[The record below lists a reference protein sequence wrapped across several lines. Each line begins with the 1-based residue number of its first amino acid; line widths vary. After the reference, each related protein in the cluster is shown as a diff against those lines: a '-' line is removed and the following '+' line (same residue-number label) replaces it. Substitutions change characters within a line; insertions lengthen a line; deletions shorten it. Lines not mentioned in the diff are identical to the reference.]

1 MFPRTEDGTYL
12 GQRSDKNR
20 RLVFAFV
27 AALLAVSFILFLNV
41 DTAWAKAG
49 NQAANNNSGGEKS
62 GGKKS
67 GGKKSGSADRP
78 ASQGDARSTGSQAP
92 TDAEKAGKNAETPA
106 RSLTTG
112 AEEPTGAKP
121 VADKDEPLA
130 PKPASESVSE
140 PAPEA
145 SADLPPL
152 AGQTSSQPTPD
163 SQPTEPAPEP
173 VIEAEPVPDP
183 ITEPEPAQPGVEPT
197 PSQPLPTSEIPAP
210 VVTDPAPVPTAPV
223 VTDPAPVPTA
233 PVVTDPAPV
242 LTAPVD
248 PDPAPV
254 PTTPVD
260 PAPVPT
266 TPVVTDPAP
275 VPTAPVV
282 TDPTPILTDLVVS
295 DPLPTPVLS
304 ESALAPVFGY
314 APEYMT
320 SGPAVEPATT
330 SEGVVAV
337 LSQSVDQLLN
347 PASERNLAERTVV
360 LVDELRQLADDM
372 LLGGSEM
379 AGAADAP
386 SAALKGLPAELLGL
400 VDGLLNL
407 ESGQDLTQRVAGL
420 VGNLMGLLDGLVG
433 EGGTPSP
440 VPAPSYPHA
449 PVAPVPA
456 PSYPTS
462 ISSNGSLTFGEGS
475 ASVLLLAVLAPSLV
489 IFLRAGKHSW
499 TSRVTIGPCS
509 ALQPTIERPG

>member
-27 AALLAVSFILFLNV
+27 AALLAVSFTLFLNV
-41 DTAWAKAG
+41 DAAWAKAG

-78 ASQGDARSTGSQAP
+78 ASQGDARSAESQAP

-173 VIEAEPVPDP
+173 VIEAEPVTDP

-242 LTAPVD
+242 LTD
-248 PDPAPV
+248 L
-254 PTTPVD
+254 
-260 PAPVPT
+260 
-266 TPVVTDPAP
+266 VVTDP
-275 VPTAPVV
+275 
-282 TDPTPILTDLVVS
+282 
-295 DPLPTPVLS
+295 LPAPVLS
-304 ESALAPVFGY
+304 ESALALVFGY

>member
-12 GQRSDKNR
+12 GQRSDTNR

-27 AALLAVSFILFLNV
+27 AALLAVFFILFLNV
-41 DTAWAKAG
+41 DAAWAKAG
-49 NQAANNNSGGEKS
+49 NQAANNKSGGE
-62 GGKKS
+62 KS

-78 ASQGDARSTGSQAP
+78 ASQGDARSAESQAP
-92 TDAEKAGKNAETPA
+92 TGAEKAGKNAETPA
-106 RSLTTG
+106 RSLTTGG

-145 SADLPPL
+145 SA
-152 AGQTSSQPTPD
+152 SQPTPD

-233 PVVTDPAPV
+233 PVVTDPAP
-242 LTAPVD
+242 
-248 PDPAPV
+248 
-254 PTTPVD
+254 
-260 PAPVPT
+260 
-266 TPVVTDPAP
+266 
-275 VPTAPVV
+275 
-282 TDPTPILTDLVVS
+282 ILTDLAVT
-295 DPLPTPVLS
+295 DPLPAPVLS

-314 APEYMT
+314 APEYMA
-320 SGPAVEPATT
+320 SGPTIEPAIT
-330 SEGVVAV
+330 SEGVVGV

-347 PASERNLAERTVV
+347 PASERTLAERTVV
-360 LVDELRQLADDM
+360 LVDGLRQLADDM

-379 AGAADAP
+379 AGAANAP
-386 SAALKGLPAELLGL
+386 SASPKGLAAELLGL

-499 TSRVTIGPCS
+499 TSRVAIWPSS

>member
-12 GQRSDKNR
+12 GQRSVTNR

-27 AALLAVSFILFLNV
+27 AALVAVSFTLFLNV
-41 DTAWAKAG
+41 DAAWAKEG

-78 ASQGDARSTGSQAP
+78 ASQGDARSAGSQAP
-92 TDAEKAGKNAETPA
+92 TDAEKAGKNAATPA

-173 VIEAEPVPDP
+173 VTEAEPVTDP

-210 VVTDPAPVPTAPV
+210 VVTDPAPVVTDPAPVVTNPAPVVTNPAPV
-223 VTDPAPVPTA
+223 VTDPA

-242 LTAPVD
+242 LTAPVVT
-248 PDPAPV
+248 DPA
-254 PTTPVD
+254 
-260 PAPVPT
+260 
-266 TPVVTDPAP
+266 PVVTDPAP
-275 VPTAPVV
+275 VLTAPVV
-282 TDPTPILTDLVVS
+282 TDPVPVVTAPAPVVT
-295 DPLPTPVLS
+295 DPLPAPVLF

-314 APEYMT
+314 APEYMA
-320 SGPAVEPATT
+320 SGPTVEPATT
-330 SEGVVAV
+330 SEGVAAV
-337 LSQSVDQLLN
+337 LSQSVNQLLN
-347 PASERNLAERTVV
+347 PASKRNLAERTVV
-360 LVDELRQLADDM
+360 LVDGLRQLADDM

-400 VDGLLNL
+400 VDGLQDL

-420 VGNLMGLLDGLVG
+420 VGNLMGMLDGLVG

-440 VPAPSYPHA
+440 VPAPSFPHA

-499 TSRVTIGPCS
+499 SSCVTIGPSS
-509 ALQPTIERPG
+509 ALRPAVERPG

>member
-1 MFPRTEDGTYL
+1 
-12 GQRSDKNR
+12 
-20 RLVFAFV
+20 
-27 AALLAVSFILFLNV
+27 
-41 DTAWAKAG
+41 
-49 NQAANNNSGGEKS
+49 
-62 GGKKS
+62 
-67 GGKKSGSADRP
+67 
-78 ASQGDARSTGSQAP
+78 
-92 TDAEKAGKNAETPA
+92 
-106 RSLTTG
+106 
-112 AEEPTGAKP
+112 
-121 VADKDEPLA
+121 
-130 PKPASESVSE
+130 
-140 PAPEA
+140 
-145 SADLPPL
+145 
-152 AGQTSSQPTPD
+152 
-163 SQPTEPAPEP
+163 
-173 VIEAEPVPDP
+173 
-183 ITEPEPAQPGVEPT
+183 
-197 PSQPLPTSEIPAP
+197 
-210 VVTDPAPVPTAPV
+210 
-223 VTDPAPVPTA
+223 
-233 PVVTDPAPV
+233 VVTDPAPV
-242 LTAPVD
+242 LTD
-248 PDPAPV
+248 L
-254 PTTPVD
+254 
-260 PAPVPT
+260 
-266 TPVVTDPAP
+266 VVTDP
-275 VPTAPVV
+275 
-282 TDPTPILTDLVVS
+282 
-295 DPLPTPVLS
+295 LPAPVLS
-304 ESALAPVFGY
+304 ESALALVFGY

-320 SGPAVEPATT
+320 SGPAVKPAIT

-360 LVDELRQLADDM
+360 LVDGLRQLADDM